1 MPFSADTQ
9 TNQNYWSI
17 SLVLNC
23 HREGLL
29 IAASF
34 RSLEAAATQLALSNI
49 PVEVLICLDRPDTI
63 TLETSEVLR
72 DRCPFPVRLL
82 KVNYGDLSQ
91 SRNFAVEAAIHHWI
105 AFLDADDLWSV
116 NWLEA
121 AFAYLQTSDKPESL
135 ILHPQINLFFPEQY
149 IHIMPNQEQL
159 KDPLGILL
167 ADNIWDSLSLAYRSI
182 YLRHPYRPNLLSNG
196 FGYEDW
202 AWNHETIQAGFIHRI
217 VNKTCHF
224 KRRSPNSLSKRSQE
238 LSVLVT
244 PPRV

>member
-1 MPFSADTQ
+1 MLFEPNIQ
-9 TNQNYWSI
+9 TKHDYWSI

-34 RSLEAAATQLALSNI
+34 CSLEAAANQLALINI
-49 PVEVLICLDRPDTI
+49 PIEVLICLDRPDTL
-63 TLETSEVLR
+63 TLETAEVLR
-72 DRCPFPVRLL
+72 DRTLFPVRLFH
-82 KVNYGDLSQ
+82 VDFGDLSQ
-91 SRNFAVEAAIHHWI
+91 SRNFAVEAAIHPWI

-116 NWLEA
+116 NWLKA
-121 AFAYLQTSDKPESL
+121 AIPYLQASDKPENL
-135 ILHPQINLFFPEQY
+135 ILHPQINLFFPEKY
-149 IHIMPNQEQL
+149 IHIMPNQEEL

-167 ADNIWDSLSLAYRSI
+167 ADNVWDSLSLAHQNI
-182 YLRHPYRPNLLSNG
+182 YLKHPYRPNHLSEG

-244 PPRV
+244 PPRA